1 MRSIKQSLLFVFTLL
16 WISISAQ
23 NAVHKPQWPSVK
35 RETRPWTRWWWHGSA
50 VTKEG
55 ITHEMEAYKKA
66 GLGGLEI
73 TPIYGVYGAEKQ
85 FVNYLSPQW
94 MELLRHTLQEAE
106 RLDMGIDMAT
116 GTGWPF
122 GGPWVSADDACKNM
136 EYKTY
141 TLKGGER
148 LSDKVYFIQQPYLRA
163 VGNQIYEV
171 HDGTI
176 AGEQAKGTLKE
187 PLLVNKGQVDIK
199 QLVEP
204 ISANKNL
211 QALALDQ
218 VKFEKPLP
226 LQTLMGYSEDGKVVE
241 LTSKMDKDGSLQWT
255 APEGNWKLYAVFSG
269 WHGKMVERAG
279 PGGEGNVIDHFSAYA
294 LKNYLQYF
302 DDAFKGQDLKS
313 LRAFFNDSYEV
324 DDARGVADFTP
335 ALFEEF
341 KKRRGYDLKEN
352 FPALFGQDSEEKNNR
367 VLCDF
372 RETISEMV
380 LDNFTRQWK
389 AWAHANNAVVRN
401 QAHGS
406 PANILDLY
414 ATVDIPEIEGVE
426 PLRIKM
432 ASSAGNV
439 TGKAL
444 VSSESATWLNEHFES
459 SLSDIKTAL
468 DRFMLHGVNHIF
480 YHGTT
485 YSPPGEAWPGRLF
498 YAAVHLNPRNS
509 LWPHFSGLNKYV
521 ERSQSL
527 LQVSKPDNDVLL
539 YYPIYDRFS
548 TRGAEMIEHFDG
560 VGSQFDNTVFKQAAE
575 MMLSKGYAYDYIS
588 DQQITRTKTESAV
601 LVTEGNSRYQTL
613 VLPHCK
619 FIPHTTLTKILLVVE
634 EGGVVIMPGGPPSN
648 ISGYHNQ
655 DKKTLSDL
663 VAKVAVAPEVDGIK
677 NVELGK
683 GKIFIGNDLNDLLI
697 HAGIRRE
704 SMVGAGIQFLRKT
717 LSDNKTLYFV
727 ANGEV
732 PYEGW
737 ISLQVQGQAASIY
750 NPMTGEIGT
759 SQLKTSTKTTDV
771 FLKLTPGE
779 TLFIEVLKEKAGS
792 PAPLFLKA
800 VGEPLQLTGPWS
812 IRFTAGG
819 PQLPPPVQLNTL
831 MPWTS
836 LDNKLCESFSGT
848 ATYSLS
854 FPKPKQKSGRWLLD
868 LGTVDESA
876 EVILNG
882 QSLGIVL
889 GPKYQLYID
898 DSMFKEK
905 NDLQVKVCNLMAN
918 RISDMDK
925 KGIFWKKFYNVNFPS
940 RKAENR
946 KNGLFDASHWT
957 PKTSG
962 LTGPVLLFGTV
973 P

>member
-1 MRSIKQSLLFVFTLL
+1 M
-16 WISISAQ
+16 
-23 NAVHKPQWPSVK
+23 
-35 RETRPWTRWWWHGSA
+35 
-50 VTKEG
+50 
-55 ITHEMEAYKKA
+55 
-66 GLGGLEI
+66 
-73 TPIYGVYGAEKQ
+73 
-85 FVNYLSPQW
+85 
-94 MELLRHTLQEAE
+94 
-106 RLDMGIDMAT
+106 
-116 GTGWPF
+116 
-122 GGPWVSADDACKNM
+122 
-136 EYKTY
+136 
-141 TLKGGER
+141 
-148 LSDKVYFIQQPYLRA
+148 
-163 VGNQIYEV
+163 
-171 HDGTI
+171 
-176 AGEQAKGTLKE
+176 
-187 PLLVNKGQVDIK
+187 
-199 QLVEP
+199 
-204 ISANKNL
+204 
-211 QALALDQ
+211 
-218 VKFEKPLP
+218 
-226 LQTLMGYSEDGKVVE
+226 
-241 LTSKMDKDGSLQWT
+241 
-255 APEGNWKLYAVFSG
+255 
-269 WHGKMVERAG
+269 
-279 PGGEGNVIDHFSAYA
+279 
-294 LKNYLQYF
+294 
-302 DDAFKGQDLKS
+302 KS

-352 FPALFGQDSEEKNNR
+352 LPALFGQDSEEKNNR
-367 VLCDF
+367 VLCDY

-389 AWAHANNAVVRN
+389 AWAHANSAVVRN

-509 LWPHFSGLNKYV
+509 LWPHFSALNKYV

-527 LQVSKPDNDVLL
+527 LQLSKPDNDVLL

-548 TRGAEMIEHFDG
+548 TRGPEMIEHFDG
-560 VGSQFDNTVFKQAAE
+560 VGAQFDKTVFKQAAE

-588 DQQITRTKTESAV
+588 DRQISRTKTESAV

-619 FIPHTTLTKILLVVE
+619 FIPHTTLIKILSLVE

-648 ISGYHNQ
+648 ISGYNNQ

-663 VAKVAVAPEVDGIK
+663 VAKVAVAPEIDGIK
-677 NVELGK
+677 NIELGK
-683 GKIFIGNDLNDLLI
+683 GKIFVGNDLNNLLM
-697 HAGIRRE
+697 HAGIRYE
-704 SMVGAGIQFLRKT
+704 SMVGAGIQFLRKKF
-717 LSDNKTLYFV
+717 SDNKTLYFI

-750 NPMTGEIGT
+750 NPMTGDIGT

-771 FLKLTPGE
+771 FVKLNPGE

-792 PAPLFLKA
+792 PAPLFLKP
-800 VGEPLQLTGPWS
+800 VGEPLQLNGPWS
-812 IRFTAGG
+812 IMFTEGG
-819 PQLPPPVQLNTL
+819 PQLPPSVQLNTL

-836 LDNKLCESFSGT
+836 LDNKLCKSFSGS

-854 FPKPKQKSGRWLLD
+854 FPKPKQKSRRWLLD

-889 GPKYQLYID
+889 GPKYQLYVD
-898 DSMFKEK
+898 DSMLKEK

-946 KNGLFDASHWT
+946 KDGLFDSSHWT

-962 LTGPVLLFGTV
+962 LTGPVLLFATV
-973 P
+973 PF